1 MSIITIQGNK
11 RLEAGLHL
19 AIWSFFLL
27 VHALIFAQFLRFDI
41 SLLRSLV
48 NVLPMAGIFYANTWL
63 VNRFVEKRQYGLFV
77 FLVLL
82 IFGAAT
88 FMRARVNGL
97 FPDIREEL
105 VLMNHDKSWLLGA
118 LFTNL
123 VVLIIGIFYQMLYNR
138 YRTEKRNLAI
148 ITQQR
153 EAQLQALRAQ
163 INPHFLFNTLNNIYS
178 LAVIRSD
185 KTAPMVLKLSNLL
198 RYVIYD
204 GRNER
209 VSIEREA
216 EQISEFIELFQMRSE
231 DLLDI
236 RFRKKDLAPDQ
247 LIEPMI
253 LIPIVEN
260 CFKHCD
266 FDSNPNARIEIELE
280 VKAGFLSFKT
290 ENTWNPDN
298 RQKDAVGGVGLS
310 NIGKRLELKY
320 PGAYSIEIRSAHERF
335 FVHLKLPY
343 HHDTN

>member
-1 MSIITIQGNK
+1 M
-11 RLEAGLHL
+11 HL
-19 AIWSFFLL
+19 AIWGFFLL
-27 VHALIFAQFLRFDI
+27 VHALIFAQFLRFDL

-63 VNRFVEKRQYGLFV
+63 VDRFVERRQYGA
-77 FLVLL
+77 FLVSVLV
-82 IFGAAT
+82 IFAAAT
-88 FMRARVNGL
+88 LLRAQVNGL
-97 FPDIREEL
+97 FPDIREEM

-178 LAVIRSD
+178 LAVVRSD
-185 KTAPMVLKLSNLL
+185 KTAPMVLKLSSLL

-231 DLLDI
+231 ELPDI
-236 RFRKKDLAPDQ
+236 RFRKKGIAPEQ

-266 FDSNPNARIEIELE
+266 FDSNPEAYIQIDLE
-280 VKAGFLSFKT
+280 VNADSVVFKT

-298 RQKDAVGGVGLS
+298 EQKDTVGGVGLS
-310 NIGKRLELKY
+310 NIRKRLELKY
-320 PGAYSIEIRSAHERF
+320 PGTYSIDIRSNDNLF

-343 HHDTN
+343 HHDFD